1 MKQAL
6 AALEAKSHV
15 IRQGVAAE
23 EQSDKETGATY
34 ARQVRNYQAWWDA
47 SQAALLT
54 ADPSHI
60 VIPAFPIIPAKVTLF
75 LEYETTRPQVSCPVL
90 CF

>member
-23 EQSDKETGATY
+23 EQSDKETGTTY
-34 ARQVRNYQAWWDA
+34 VRQVRNYQTWWDA

-54 ADPSHI
+54 ADPCHI

-75 LEYETTRPQVSCPVL
+75 LEYETTRPQVNCPVP

>member
-23 EQSDKETGATY
+23 EQSDKETGTTY
-34 ARQVRNYQAWWDA
+34 ARQVRNYQTWWDA
-47 SQAALLT
+47 SQAA
-54 ADPSHI
+54 
-60 VIPAFPIIPAKVTLF
+60 
-75 LEYETTRPQVSCPVL
+75 
-90 CF
+90 